1 MKHGIA
7 EAEWNDYLDG
17 GATPEVRDRI
27 EAHLF
32 GCLECWEFY
41 DRLAGATR
49 NLGAAGEE
57 ARQRL
62 TLEDRRLHA
71 MLRGVFAQLQEGAP
85 VGATQTQVQRRL
97 SLLEKVLA
105 PFCGPHAAVRALH
118 AAAQNSPARSLERL
132 TTENWEP
139 FLKKLTAIA
148 AAMCGESFASLVWER
163 GRS

>member
-17 GATPEVRDRI
+17 AAATDIRDRI

-32 GCLECWEFY
+32 GCLECWEIY

-49 NLGAAGEE
+49 ELNQAGEQ

-62 TLEDRRLHA
+62 TLDDRQLHT
-71 MLRGVFAQLQEGAP
+71 MLRGVFAQLRDGA
-85 VGATQTQVQRRL
+85 AQTQMQRRL

-105 PFCGPHAAVRALH
+105 PFCGPQAAVRALH
-118 AAAQNSPARSLERL
+118 AAAQQSPARSLERL
-132 TTENWEP
+132 TTEDWEP
-139 FLKKLTAIA
+139 FLKRLTHIA

-163 GRS
+163 GRH